1 MCSSGSDLHTSLDAL
16 RAEAAIRGKEWLQAE
31 LEGKDTDELRKL
43 SSEEA
48 PPKAPHQIWQSLCDD
63 VEVKGQEW
71 LQKELEGMDANELR
85 TLCVTA
91 EQLKLEAVQQGP
103 NARAWLRRK
112 LNTFSAKVAK
122 DSVDGRSPLAAL
134 GAEVGVEDCL
144 SKKALI
150 ERMIAVLLPE
160 ESLDSSAAVQRHA
173 WRLLRSCLGRQAA
186 GEQID
191 ADFLS
196 TEVFTQLADFGNGI
210 KVNHF
215 VTNDIQTRQYRS
227 PEEYGRDVP

>member
-1 MCSSGSDLHTSLDAL
+1 
-16 RAEAAIRGKEWLQAE
+16 
-31 LEGKDTDELRKL
+31 
-43 SSEEA
+43 
-48 PPKAPHQIWQSLCDD
+48 
-63 VEVKGQEW
+63 
-71 LQKELEGMDANELR
+71 
-85 TLCVTA
+85 
-91 EQLKLEAVQQGP
+91 
-103 NARAWLRRK
+103 
-112 LNTFSAKVAK
+112 
-122 DSVDGRSPLAAL
+122 VDGRSPLAAL

-196 TEVFTQLADFGNGI
+196 TEVVDADLRLKLLAWCLCIPMDTLVGRHYSSQQTLLELIRSLGCI
-210 KVNHF
+210 MTHF
-215 VTNDIQTRQYRS
+215 NSVSDVWATLDVDLQKLDADAALQRFPNLEREHVIALLACVLHENPVKAQ
-227 PEEYGRDVP
+227 GRR

>member
-1 MCSSGSDLHTSLDAL
+1 M
-16 RAEAAIRGKEWLQAE
+16 
-31 LEGKDTDELRKL
+31 
-43 SSEEA
+43 
-48 PPKAPHQIWQSLCDD
+48 
-63 VEVKGQEW
+63 
-71 LQKELEGMDANELR
+71 
-85 TLCVTA
+85 
-91 EQLKLEAVQQGP
+91 
-103 NARAWLRRK
+103 
-112 LNTFSAKVAK
+112 NTFSAKVAK

-196 TEVFTQLADFGNGI
+196 TEVVDTDPGSTTGSCPKSTLVPAERAETPQGTRSTTESCSKSILFRLGVQLYLITD
-210 KVNHF
+210 K
-215 VTNDIQTRQYRS
+215 TT
-227 PEEYGRDVP
+227 

>member
-1 MCSSGSDLHTSLDAL
+1 M
-16 RAEAAIRGKEWLQAE
+16 
-31 LEGKDTDELRKL
+31 
-43 SSEEA
+43 
-48 PPKAPHQIWQSLCDD
+48 
-63 VEVKGQEW
+63 
-71 LQKELEGMDANELR
+71 
-85 TLCVTA
+85 
-91 EQLKLEAVQQGP
+91 
-103 NARAWLRRK
+103 
-112 LNTFSAKVAK
+112 
-122 DSVDGRSPLAAL
+122 DGRSPLAAL

-196 TEVFTQLADFGNGI
+196 TEVVDADLRLKLLAWCLCIPTTVDRDYRDYRLGSEVQCNRIYINRFGNNVI
-210 KVNHF
+210 IV
-215 VTNDIQTRQYRS
+215 S
-227 PEEYGRDVP
+227 